1 MNEMLSLKVNL
12 IKMNRRQGSLLRSGG
27 RKMNEMFRLKLILIK
42 MNWRQGSLLRL
53 GGGRKMNEMFIYEN
67 EIVSELSLNVFGCRK
82 GFGTRS

>member
-12 IKMNRRQGSLLRSGG
+12 IKMNRRQGSLLR
-27 RKMNEMFRLKLILIK
+27 
-42 MNWRQGSLLRL
+42 L
-53 GGGRKMNEMFIYEN
+53 GGGRKKNEMFISEN

>member
-1 MNEMLSLKVNL
+1 
-12 IKMNRRQGSLLRSGG
+12 
-27 RKMNEMFRLKLILIK
+27 MNEMFRLKLILIK

-53 GGGRKMNEMFIYEN
+53 GGRKMNEMFIYEN